1 MLIIPSNYAQT
12 PPIKVLPPAGGD
24 GGQVVDVAAM
34 PQHLESVTIRHG
46 DVIDSISFS
55 YIDITGRKQIGGPW
69 GGNGG
74 ISNTVSVLVGV
85 LVVCLDESIASTLPT
100 KLRMKWLQHIRSHD
114 KEN

>member
-1 MLIIPSNYAQT
+1 MLIIPSNYEQT

-85 LVVCLDESIASTLPT
+85 FVVCLDESIASTHPT
-100 KLRMKWLQHIRSHD
+100 KLRMTKKIR
-114 KEN
+114 